1 MTIMTEEQ
9 SVSEQVDHILETYF
23 EQFTSLVS
31 KNRNDDA
38 IALGDEVRECMKNLE
53 NETILYFN
61 LKELRQQY
69 RELKKENG

>member
-38 IALGDEVRECMKNLE
+38 IALGDEVREWMKNLE